1 MSGSP
6 VLHYLPEFAQIHFY
20 WVSDDLTISSSAS
33 PFSYCLQVFPA
44 SGSFP
49 VSLLFASGGQSIGA
63 STSVLPMSIQGWF
76 PLGLTG
82 LISLQSNGLSRVLSS
97 TTIQKHQFF
106 GTQPSLWSN
115 SHICAWLL
123 EKTVLTIR
131 TFVSKVRS
139 LLCEM
144 LSRFVI
150 AFLPRSKCL
159 LISRLQSLS
168 TLILEPNKIKSVIA
182 STFPLLFPPFMKWWN
197 WIPWS

>member
-1 MSGSP
+1 MTLFITNIAFCSKIHFLYYFVVIQSLGHVQLCDPINCSMSGSP
-6 VLHYLPEFAQIHFY
+6 VLHYLPEFSQIHVY

-106 GTQPSLWSN
+106 GTQPSFGP
-115 SHICAWLL
+115 A
-123 EKTVLTIR
+123 LTSVHD
-131 TFVSKVRS
+131 FWKNHSLGYMDLYWQNDVS
-139 LLCEM
+139 
-144 LSRFVI
+144 
-150 AFLPRSKCL
+150 AF
-159 LISRLQSLS
+159 
-168 TLILEPNKIKSVIA
+168 
-182 STFPLLFPPFMKWWN
+182 
-197 WIPWS
+197 